1 MSDTQSMLR
10 AAALQSVPIEIRV
23 SVGRTRPLLRDVM
36 DLAPDA
42 VLALDTRIDDPVA
55 LYVGD
60 KMIAE
65 GELVELDGDRAGQL
79 AVRVIRLAEGGHA
92 TQ

>member
-1 MSDTQSMLR
+1 MSDPHALLR

-23 SVGRTRPLLRDVM
+23 SVGRARPLLREVM
-36 DLAPDA
+36 ELAPQA
-42 VLALDTRIDDPVA
+42 VLTLDSRIEDPVA

-60 KMIAE
+60 RMIAE

-79 AVRVIRLAEGGHA
+79 AVRITRLAEGGHA
-92 TQ
+92 AA

>member
-1 MSDTQSMLR
+1 MPDPHATLR
-10 AAALQSVPIEIRV
+10 AAALQAVPIEIRV
-23 SVGRTRPLLRDVM
+23 TVGRARPLLREVM

-42 VLALDTRIDDPVA
+42 VLALDTRVEDPVA

-60 KMIAE
+60 RLIAE

-79 AVRVIRLAEGGHA
+79 AVRVTRLAGDGHGA
-92 TQ
+92 A